1 MFHERLGK
9 SEYVHI
15 YIFDMNFRWYVN
27 IMNIYESYIAKL
39 FAKYSAQDL
48 APHLM
53 RQSEQA
59 RS

>member
-15 YIFDMNFRWYVN
+15 FDMNFRWYVY

-39 FAKYSAQDL
+39 IQIVCQIFSSGPCAALD
-48 APHLM
+48 A
-53 RQSEQA
+53 A
-59 RS
+59 I